1 MNIVAERLDKP
12 APGRSRGTFMERLGN
27 ELRLL
32 PVALGLL
39 ALVLFFA
46 TQSDV
51 FLTSRNINNLLI
63 QSTVTGII
71 AVGLVFVLLV
81 GEIDLSVAA
90 TSGVASVLMSK
101 LVVDI
106 GMPIPVAIGFGI
118 MTGVAIGA
126 ASGRWITLIGV
137 PSFVVTLG
145 VGLVLNGVQ
154 LLLLPRTG
162 RYNLLGTGVEN
173 IAATFIS
180 GALAWVLVLIGLALF
195 TALRMSTIVAR
206 RRAWLEAPLAR
217 LLIMPV
223 VLVGGLAIATLLLL
237 SERNGLPMPLI
248 LFVTIVGIAAYVTT
262 ETRFGLHLYAVG
274 NSVEAARRSGINV
287 ARQNHGIR
295 HRGRPRRLRR
305 HSRRISDPGRL
316 RLVRW
321 RDRRRCSLA
330 RIHRGSRYRRG
341 EPVRRPGPRYRCA
354 IRRTHHRD
362 GIEWPQSHGRC
373 QRGPIDRY
381 RPPVGHGRFRRPW
394 NRAFGRRRFLNEMMR
409 SYH

>member
-12 APGRSRGTFMERLGN
+12 VPGRSRGTFVERLGS

-162 RYNLLGTGVEN
+162 RYNLLGTGVEK

-206 RRAWLEAPLAR
+206 RRAGLDAPLAR

-248 LFVTIVGIAAYVTT
+248 LFVTIVGIAAYATT

-287 ARQNHGIR
+287 ARVKITAFAISGGLAAFAGILAASR
-295 HRGRPRRLRR
+295 ILGVSVSSGGGIGGGALLLESIAAAVIGGVSLFGGRGRVTGALFGALIIATVSNGLNLMGVANEARL
-305 HSRRISDPGRL
+305 IVTGL
-316 RLVRW
+316 LLVMAVSV
-321 RDRRRCSLA
+321 DR
-330 RIHRGSRYRRG
+330 
-341 EPVRRPGPRYRCA
+341 
-354 IRRTHHRD
+354 
-362 GIEWPQSHGRC
+362 GIERLAGGGS
-373 QRGPIDRY
+373 
-381 RPPVGHGRFRRPW
+381 
-394 NRAFGRRRFLNEMMR
+394 
-409 SYH
+409 

>member
-1 MNIVAERLDKP
+1 
-12 APGRSRGTFMERLGN
+12 MERLGS

-162 RYNLLGTGVEN
+162 RYNLLGTGVEK

-206 RRAWLEAPLAR
+206 RRAGLEAPLAR
-217 LLIMPV
+217 LLIMPI

-287 ARQNHGIR
+287 ARVKITAFAIAGGLAAFAGILAASR
-295 HRGRPRRLRR
+295 ILGVSVSSGGGIGGGALLLESIAAAVIGGVSLFGGRGRVTGALFGALIIATVSNGLNLMGVANEARL
-305 HSRRISDPGRL
+305 IVTGL
-316 RLVRW
+316 LLVMAVSV
-321 RDRRRCSLA
+321 DR
-330 RIHRGSRYRRG
+330 
-341 EPVRRPGPRYRCA
+341 
-354 IRRTHHRD
+354 
-362 GIEWPQSHGRC
+362 GIERLAGGGS
-373 QRGPIDRY
+373 
-381 RPPVGHGRFRRPW
+381 
-394 NRAFGRRRFLNEMMR
+394 
-409 SYH
+409 